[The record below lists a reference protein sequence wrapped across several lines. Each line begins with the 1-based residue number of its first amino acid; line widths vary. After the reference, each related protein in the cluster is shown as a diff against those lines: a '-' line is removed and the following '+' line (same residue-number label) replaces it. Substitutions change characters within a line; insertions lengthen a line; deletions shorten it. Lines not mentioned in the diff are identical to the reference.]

1 MIRQCGWCKI
11 LMGEVA
17 PLKDTRVTHG
27 ICQKCEKTVKE
38 QIMAMEPKK

>member
-17 PLKDTRVTHG
+17 PLKDKSITHG
-27 ICQKCEKTVKE
+27 ICNKCNKEIMKKIEQMEK
-38 QIMAMEPKK
+38 